1 MIAVLDDTGTV
12 TEALKQWRSREVF
25 TTDLSS
31 REIIGFSKE
40 LRMRSVFSARVT
52 NADYLQEIAD
62 TVDGLLSGKFGM
74 AEARFRLFKK
84 LKQLG
89 YDPAVGFPDDMAAIP
104 PAERGTLQDLSSDA
118 RITLVLETN
127 MRIAANYGRMVE
139 GNSPYARYAYP
150 AWELVRLYQRH
161 TPRGT
166 PESHTAGWEA
176 RWRDAGDSVNWE
188 GAVTQPMA
196 ALKDSPIWQALG
208 DGAGG
213 YDDTLSNPFPP
224 FAFNSGL
231 AWKAVDR
238 ERCLELGIIGE
249 DETPGEMEGSLLPG
263 ADEVNNVIDS
273 LSPDLRAA
281 TDHYLRGVLARKEA
295 A

>member
-1 MIAVLDDTGTV
+1 MISVLDDTGTV

-89 YDPAVGFPDDMAAIP
+89 YDPAVGFPDDMATIP
-104 PAERGTLQDLSSDA
+104 PAERGTLQDQSSDA

-139 GNSPYARYAYP
+139 GNSPFARHAYP